1 MRKIQEKIGKELKK
15 VDDPGVNKVTSSAYL
30 GLK

>member
-15 VDDPGVNKVTSSAYL
+15 SMIQVSTKLHQVPI
-30 GLK
+30 